1 MGTKALFD
9 SIDGDGSGEI
19 SREELGEAMRTIG
32 VHVKATEV
40 DALMDQID
48 ADGSGAVDMDEF
60 HNWLFGTD
68 GRWLSQLRRADP
80 RDPRDA
86 RVPTRRRE
94 GTGPSL
100 RERWPLVWRPSACLS
115 SGARPREA
123 PRRVSRGHAP

>member
-32 VHVKATEV
+32 VHVKATDV

-60 HNWLFGTD
+60 
-68 GRWLSQLRRADP
+68 
-80 RDPRDA
+80 
-86 RVPTRRRE
+86 
-94 GTGPSL
+94 
-100 RERWPLVWRPSACLS
+100 
-115 SGARPREA
+115 
-123 PRRVSRGHAP
+123 